1 MWGANALIR
10 KRGRIMRSKP
20 ALLTISLLG
29 LAVLTAVALAT
40 RASGQAPPCTDPA
53 TGTPVDCVPATF
65 TTFEIP
71 FDRLP
76 GGRMDAQGNLD
87 PTSSPEDA
95 HAGAFVAA
103 KTLGLFRNFEWV
115 HWVPTAPST
124 RDPETGAWRGGDLDG
139 FPTGW
144 GSTGLGIAGDC
155 LYWGRSNST
164 NTTGPGVTHDVRIFR
179 IQPDP
184 EQNPPLE
191 VGRMPQLTTDE
202 GETAVRDRELRPYNY
217 TSTDGADRMLM
228 VRSAA
233 TGTGGDVIA
242 YTLDPETCLP
252 VDGGATAEGVLA
264 HEFYLWHDPRNANRL
279 LVLSQTYGSQDDDL
293 VVTAITDE
301 TTGRVLEQ
309 PLFLASFT
317 LENVGGPVRNERP
330 DATGLFPGGRFA
342 DYRHLTDQWERPGAS
357 QTSQVNS
364 LHSGTMSDDGE
375 RFYVAG
381 TTAGVYILN
390 TERIANNTNAQLASG
405 SVCRQRST
413 NVWVDGRIGGVVDVR
428 TLPEVADDCVHPV
441 LNSDPGVL
449 AMLRSDRSDADKLA
463 RYTRLE
469 TRSRFSF
476 TPPLVAMVG
485 VHSAVPVPN
494 RPSVSRGNE
503 RNRPVWVV
511 ITEEWPFGPCP
522 ERGLRIVNVES
533 EITPMM
539 VGALAQSDSVVQ
551 NCLAQARPPGATIR
565 PMMHAHNPTVLENL
579 VFVGWL
585 GHGVRAIDISNPF
598 NPREVGHAR
607 PVPWGDIITYPDI
620 HNGLIYA
627 GDNHTGL
634 HVFKYTGPRAEE
646 VPPNAVYSSNR
657 TSPHPSGPPRSA
669 GR

>member
-1 MWGANALIR
+1 MARNF
-10 KRGRIMRSKP
+10 SV
-20 ALLTISLLG
+20 ALL
-29 LAVLTAVALAT
+29 AVVAAVALAT
-40 RASGQAPPCTDPA
+40 RVSGQNTSCTDQASGKPA
-53 TGTPVDCVPATF
+53 DCVPARF
-65 TTFEIP
+65 TTFDIP
-71 FDRLP
+71 FDKLP

-87 PTSSPEDA
+87 PTSSPQDA

-103 KTLGLFRNFEWV
+103 KKLGLFRNFEWL

-124 RDPETGAWRGGDLDG
+124 RDPATGRWRGGDLDG

-164 NTTGPGVTHDVRIFR
+164 NTTGPRVTHDVRIFK

-184 EQNPPLE
+184 EKNPPVE
-191 VGRMPQLTTDE
+191 VGRMPQFTIDD

-217 TSTDGADRMLM
+217 TSTDGVERMLM

-233 TGTGGDVIA
+233 TGTGGDVIT
-242 YTLDPETCLP
+242 YTLDPQSCLP
-252 VDGGATAEGVLA
+252 VGAGAKAEGVLA
-264 HEFYLWHDPRNANRL
+264 HEFYLWHDPRNPNRL
-279 LVLSQTYGSQDDDL
+279 LVLSQTYGSQDEDL

-301 TTGRVLEQ
+301 KTGKVLDK
-309 PLFLASFT
+309 PAFLASFT
-317 LENVGGPVRNERP
+317 LERVGGPVKNERP
-330 DATGLFPGGRFA
+330 DSTGLYTSGRFA
-342 DYRHLTDQWERPGAS
+342 DYRHLTDQWGRPGAT
-357 QTSQVNS
+357 QTSEVNS

-381 TTAGVYILN
+381 TTAGMYILN
-390 TERIANNTNAQLASG
+390 TERIANNTNVQLASG
-405 SVCRQRST
+405 GVCRQRST
-413 NVWVDGRIGGVVDVR
+413 NVWMDDRIGGIVDVR
-428 TLPEVADDCVHPV
+428 KLPDVANDCVHPV
-441 LNSDPGVL
+441 LNSDPGLL

-485 VHSAVPVPN
+485 VHSAVPVPGRPSLSRRNPKN
-494 RPSVSRGNE
+494 RPA
-503 RNRPVWVV
+503 WVV

-539 VGALAQSDSVVQ
+539 VGALAQSDSMVQ
-551 NCLAQARPPGATIR
+551 NCLAQAKPPGSTIR

-607 PVPWGDIITYPDI
+607 PVPWGDIMTYPDI
-620 HNGLIYA
+620 HNGLVYV

-634 HVFKYTGPRAEE
+634 HVLKYTGPHAAE
-646 VPPNAVYSSNR
+646 VPKNAVYSSNR
-657 TSPHPSGPPRSA
+657 TSPHPSGPPRP
-669 GR
+669 GRPGRQ

>member
-1 MWGANALIR
+1 
-10 KRGRIMRSKP
+10 MRSKP
-20 ALLTISLLG
+20 TVRHISLAG
-29 LAVLTAVALAT
+29 LVVFAAVVHAPRV
-40 RASGQAPPCTDPA
+40 SGQNPSCTNESGKMA
-53 TGTPVDCVPATF
+53 DCVPPAF
-65 TTFEIP
+65 TTFDIP
-71 FDRLP
+71 FDKLP

-87 PTSSPEDA
+87 PTSSPKDA

-103 KTLGLFRNFEWV
+103 KKLGLFRNFEWL
-115 HWVPTAPST
+115 HWIPTAPST
-124 RDPETGAWRGGDLDG
+124 RDPATGHWRGGDLDG

-164 NTTGPGVTHDVRIFR
+164 NTTGPRVTHDV
-179 IQPDP
+179 
-184 EQNPPLE
+184 
-191 VGRMPQLTTDE
+191 GKMPQFTVDN
-202 GETAVRDRELRPYNY
+202 GDTAVRDRELRPYNY
-217 TSTDGADRMLM
+217 TSTDGVERLLM

-233 TGTGGDVIA
+233 TGTGGDVIT
-242 YTLDPETCLP
+242 YTVDPQTCLP
-252 VDGGATAEGVLA
+252 VDGGAKAEGVLA
-264 HEFYLWHDPRNANRL
+264 HEFYLWHDPRNRNRI
-279 LVLSQTYGSQDDDL
+279 LVLSQTYGSQGEDL
-293 VVTAITDE
+293 IVTAITDE
-301 TTGRVLEQ
+301 KSGKVLEK
-309 PLFLASFT
+309 PVFIASFT

-330 DATGLFPGGRFA
+330 DATGLYPGGRFA
-342 DYRHLTDQWERPGAS
+342 DYRHLTDQWGRPGAT
-357 QTSQVNS
+357 QASQVNS
-364 LHSGTMSDDGE
+364 LHSGTMSNDGE

-381 TTAGVYILN
+381 TTAGTYILN
-390 TERIANNTNAQLASG
+390 TERIASNTNAQLASG
-405 SVCRQRST
+405 SGCRQRST
-413 NVWVDGRIGGVVDVR
+413 NVWADGKIGGVVDVR
-428 TLPEVADDCVHPV
+428 KLPEVANDCIHPV

-449 AMLRSDRSDADKLA
+449 ALLRSDRSDADKLA

-494 RPSVSRGNE
+494 RASQSRGNDK
-503 RNRPVWVV
+503 NRPSWVV

-539 VGALAQSDSVVQ
+539 VGALAQSDSIVQ
-551 NCLAQARPPGATIR
+551 NCLAQARPPGAKIR

-607 PVPWGDIITYPDI
+607 PVPWGDIMTYPDI
-620 HNGLIYA
+620 HNGLIYV

-634 HVFKYTGPRAEE
+634 HVLKYTGPHAEE
-646 VPPNAVYSSNR
+646 VPRNAVYSSNR
-657 TSPHPSGPPRSA
+657 TSPHASGPPRSN
-669 GR
+669 RK